1 MDERLV
7 TVIETL
13 KYIRKMIPDNS
24 YSIALYDSDCCLQFF
39 DDAPGTERQNNIGD
53 KFNDPTGMI
62 NKVLAKGRA
71 QNNTLPRTAAGKARK
86 GTLVPVIKDGDII
99 GCIATTVVASGD
111 EKLEQSLEDTKD
123 NILEISKKYDELFGM
138 IKSMSEINAQVDG
151 DLENTAVLLKK
162 IGQNASK
169 SEILALNASIEAARS
184 GEAGRG
190 FTVVAKEM
198 GDMATTSS
206 ALSTAVDKAIAQIT
220 EHLKEFSAKLEQ
232 IEEFANQQLEEIVS
246 ITKRIDNTVDNGNK

>member
-1 MDERLV
+1 MD
-7 TVIETL
+7 
-13 KYIRKMIPDNS
+13 
-24 YSIALYDSDCCLQFF
+24 
-39 DDAPGTERQNNIGD
+39 D
-53 KFNDPTGMI
+53 KFEKSMVN
-62 NKVLAKGRA
+62 AKESITKIS
-71 QNNTLPRTAAGKARK
+71 NN
-86 GTLVPVIKDGDII
+86 
-99 GCIATTVVASGD
+99 
-111 EKLEQSLEDTKD
+111 
-123 NILEISKKYDELFGM
+123 YDELFGM

-151 DLENTAVLLKK
+151 ELESTALLLKK

-169 SEILALNASIEAARS
+169 SKILALNASIEAARS

-206 ALSTAVDKAIAQIT
+206 ALSTDVDKAIAQIT

-246 ITKRIDNTVDNGNK
+246 ITKQLENTVDNGN